1 MQQQIPTF
9 RLLLYLEW
17 ILLGFTTV
25 SAVLAAL
32 VFPIPGTWLV
42 IVSIAMFG
50 AIGFKLPADKW
61 HKILYTSLE
70 FGIILLPTIIDSRI
84 RFPSPLGVI
93 AVIRSCQMFKLPGR
107 LMVVVLVLMSFLFSL
122 FWQSQPDS
130 HSYGNMGQVR
140 KLLQESGSR
149 ELIFKLNFAFSF
161 ALVLVFVLLLIN
173 ALLAERQSRQELAI
187 AHEKLHHYALQ
198 IENQATLQERNRIAR
213 EIHDSLGHALTAQS
227 IQLENALLFLQSNT
241 DRTRMFLTQ
250 AKQLGSQ
257 ALKEVRQS
265 VAALRTDP
273 LQRQSLEDA
282 IASSVNEFFS
292 LTGIKPDCTISLTH
306 PLTTEVSTVIYRI
319 LQEALTNIY
328 KHSAATKV
336 TIQLQ
341 EKAKF
346 IHLQVEDNGKGFHPE
361 QNTTGFGLQGMQER
375 TAALAGQ
382 FNLVSKPGAG
392 CLITA
397 RIPLS
402 RI

>member
-17 ILLGFTTV
+17 ILLGFTAV

-42 IVSIAMFG
+42 IVSIVAFG
-50 AIGFKLPADKW
+50 VMGFKLPADKW
-61 HKILYTSLE
+61 HKVLYTSLE

-107 LMVVVLVLMSFLFSL
+107 LIVVVLVLISFLFSL
-122 FWQSQPDS
+122 FWQSQPDR

-292 LTGIKPDCTISLTH
+292 LTGIKPDCTISLPH
-306 PLTTEVSTVIYRI
+306 PLTTEVSTAIYRI

-382 FNLVSKPGAG
+382 FNLISKPGEG